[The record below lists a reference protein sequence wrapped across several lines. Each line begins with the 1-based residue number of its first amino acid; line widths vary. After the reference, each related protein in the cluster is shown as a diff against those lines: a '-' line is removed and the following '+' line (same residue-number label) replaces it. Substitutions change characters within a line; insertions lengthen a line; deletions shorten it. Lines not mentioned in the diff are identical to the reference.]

1 MMLLFF
7 ANVEAIFY
15 DCQLAGFLFC
25 ILLAF
30 TLVLVSYLISEEF
43 HLSFSI
49 WSEKVTCALAPSTQA
64 QAGSLSYTP
73 HLAVSSVCLY

>member
-15 DCQLAGFLFC
+15 DCQLAEFLFC

-30 TLVLVSYLISEEF
+30 TFVFVSYLISEEF
-43 HLSFSI
+43 HLSFSVFGL
-49 WSEKVTCALAPSTQA
+49 KK
-64 QAGSLSYTP
+64 
-73 HLAVSSVCLY
+73 